1 MNAVKQTLVLL
12 VDDNEQNLY
21 LLQVLL
27 EGNGYAVQTAQNGE
41 DALKLARKKN
51 PDLIVSDILMP
62 VMDGFALCHEWHAD
76 SDLSLI
82 PFIFY
87 TATYTDPKDERFAM
101 SLGAVRFI
109 VKPQE
114 PDVFLEVINTV
125 MAEKQIGELPVTSI
139 QADQEPVIMREY
151 SEVLVR
157 KLEDKML
164 QLEETHVLLEE
175 KIEELELTGNA
186 LRESDNR
193 FRDFASIAADW
204 FFETDSNF
212 RFTYISQ
219 KYGEITGL
227 KPEGLIDQHVLN
239 IFKANEDDVLTES
252 LLRNLQANLAIHDF
266 EYRHALDDHNDLLFR
281 YSGMP
286 FEDEDG
292 VFCGYRFVAHDI
304 TESHSLSRQLTYQA
318 THDALTGLI
327 NRWEFDRRLQHL
339 LSKVDDDNVQ
349 VLCYLDIDR
358 FKIVNDTCGHIAGD
372 GLLKQ
377 LAEVLKN
384 NVRESDTLARIGG
397 DEFAVIME
405 HCPLAHA
412 QRVAESIRQAI
423 AGFQFQ
429 FDDRSFNVTASIG
442 LVDIGLIGNK
452 FSQVLSAADGA
463 SYAAKEK
470 GGNRVHVYRP
480 DDREIQRWQQ
490 DMRWTSTIN
499 NALGEGR
506 FVLYAQEIIPVADVK
521 EAVQRYEILIRMI
534 DEQGQIVLPDEFLP
548 SAEKYGLMP
557 KIDRWVLETTFG
569 WILEQRQANAQIPI
583 LSINL
588 SGSSLSDEE
597 LLQYLLKQFA
607 ENIDPSLICFEI
619 TETLAVSSYLRA
631 NGFIGQLRD
640 IGCCFSIDDFGSGV
654 CSYAYLKQLDFD
666 YIKIDGFFVR
676 SAPDSPVDQAVV
688 RSINDIGHLMGKQTV
703 AEYVES
709 SAIRQELVKI
719 GVDFAQGFGIHNPV
733 PLNEIALQ
741 SLVKTTGKIG

>member
-1 MNAVKQTLVLL
+1 MNAVKQTKVLL

-27 EGNGYAVQTAQNGE
+27 EGNGYAVITSQNGE
-41 DALKLARKKN
+41 EALKLAHN
-51 PDLIVSDILMP
+51 NPPDLIVSDILMP
-62 VMDGFALCHEWHAD
+62 VMDGFALCHEWQAD
-76 SDLSLI
+76 PALSVI

-114 PDVFLEVINTV
+114 PDVFLETINSV
-125 MAEKQIGELPVTSI
+125 MAEQLIGELPVTKLQI
-139 QADQEPVIMREY
+139 DQEPVIMREY

-157 KLEDKML
+157 KLEDKMC
-164 QLEETHVLLEE
+164 QLEETHVLLEQ
-175 KIEELELTGNA
+175 KIEELEITSSA

-193 FRDFASIAADW
+193 FRDFAGIAADW

-212 RFTYISQ
+212 RISYISK
-219 KYGEITGL
+219 KYGDITGL
-227 KPEGLIDQHVLN
+227 NSDLLIDQYVLD
-239 IFKANEDDVLTES
+239 IFRANKDDVLIES

-266 EYRHALDDHNDLLFR
+266 ECALRLDKNSDLLFR

-286 FEDEDG
+286 YEDEDG

-304 TESHSLSRQLTYQA
+304 TESQNLSRQLSYQA

-327 NRWEFDRRLQHL
+327 NRWEFDRCLQQL
-339 LSKVDDDNVQ
+339 LNKEDENSVP

-358 FKIVNDTCGHIAGD
+358 FKIVNDSCGHIAGD
-372 GLLKQ
+372 SLLQQ
-377 LAEVLKN
+377 LTEVLRN
-384 NVRESDTLARIGG
+384 NLRESDTLARIGG
-397 DEFAVIME
+397 DEFAIIME

-412 QRVAESIRQAI
+412 HRIAENIRQSI
-423 AGFQFQ
+423 ENFLFN
-429 FDDRSFNVTASIG
+429 FDDRSFSVTMSIG
-442 LVDIGLIGNK
+442 LVDIALIGNK
-452 FSQVLSAADGA
+452 FSEVLSAADGA

-470 GGNRVHVYRP
+470 GGNRVHIYRP
-480 DDREIQRWQQ
+480 DDREILRWQQ

-499 NALGEGR
+499 NALSEGR
-506 FVLYAQEIIPVADVK
+506 FVLYAQEIIPVSDAGQ
-521 EAVQRYEILIRMI
+521 ALQRYEILIRMI

-557 KIDRWVLETTFG
+557 KIDRWVLETSFG
-569 WILEQRQANAQIPI
+569 WILEQKQANARLPM
-583 LSINL
+583 LSVNL
-588 SGSSLSDEE
+588 SGSSLSDEA

-607 ENIDPSLICFEI
+607 KNIDPSLICFEI
-619 TETLAVSSYLRA
+619 TETLAVSSFLRA
-631 NGFIGQLRD
+631 NSFIGKLRK

-666 YIKIDGFFVR
+666 YIKIDGLFVR
-676 SAPDSPVDQAVV
+676 SAPDNPVDQAVV
-688 RSINDIGHLMGKQTV
+688 RSINEIGHLMGKQTV
-703 AEYVES
+703 AEYVENNL
-709 SAIRQELVKI
+709 ILDELVAI

-733 PLNEIALQ
+733 PLSDIVMQPTYMTAD
-741 SLVKTTGKIG
+741 KIG